1 VDWLIPHTHLA
12 LSLHHTRDLSTD
24 KSCEVLGT
32 LSSLCYDTRRVETRG
47 KKGRMPVTS
56 RVLKVLGLV
65 AIMLLLSSGCAPAG
79 PVRTESQTV
88 ALGGAES
95 VHVEI
100 ITGTGALLINGGA
113 DELMEADFTYS
124 QDSWKPEV
132 EYAVTGSQGTLTV
145 RQPSAVG
152 VVPTPNIRY
161 EWDVRLNNDVPMDL
175 GIQLGVGGGNL
186 DLGDLHLSR
195 LHIGLGVGG
204 AEIDLTGDWQSDLDA
219 NIEGGVGGVKVT
231 LPRDV
236 GVRVDVEKGLGGVD
250 AAGFTRDGDAY
261 VNDAYGQSDA
271 TLRLN
276 LKVGVGGVEL
286 NLAG

>member
-1 VDWLIPHTHLA
+1 MN
-12 LSLHHTRDLSTD
+12 
-24 KSCEVLGT
+24 
-32 LSSLCYDTRRVETRG
+32 RRVSVVIG
-47 KKGRMPVTS
+47 LLFVTIL
-56 RVLKVLGLV
+56 VLTTSCVG
-65 AIMLLLSSGCAPAG
+65 AG
-79 PVRTESQTV
+79 PARTDHESV
-88 ALGGAES
+88 GLGGAES
-95 VHVEI
+95 VRVEI
-100 ITGTGALLINGGA
+100 SMGVGVLLIDGGA
-113 DELMEADFTYS
+113 DELMEGDFTYS

-161 EWDVRLNNDVPMDL
+161 EWDVRLNEDVAMDL

-186 DLGDLHLSR
+186 DLGDLNLSR

-204 AEIDLTGDWQSDLDA
+204 AEIDLSGDWESDLDA
-219 NIEGGVGGVKVT
+219 TVEGGVGGVKVT

-250 AAGFTRDGDAY
+250 AAGLTRDGDVY

-271 TLRLN
+271 TLRLD

-286 NLAG
+286 NLSD